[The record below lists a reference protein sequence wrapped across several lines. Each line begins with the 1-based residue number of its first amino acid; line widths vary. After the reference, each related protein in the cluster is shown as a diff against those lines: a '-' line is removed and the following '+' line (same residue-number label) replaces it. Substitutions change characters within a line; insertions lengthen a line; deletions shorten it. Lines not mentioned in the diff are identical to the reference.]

1 MLIRIFWVFADLI
14 SLPCFLEEKPE
25 QNDYE
30 RKRLQNIRDMAKE
43 KKKFK
48 ANLKASAK
56 ALKQALKRKSQAN
69 YFASLPLIKCDFC
82 KRSYKRPHDLEKHK
96 RIVHKFKQNKIK
108 SDVYFECN
116 IQTGLGQGTLGIDKI
131 CLEKFKTYDMIKEHI
146 AQNHTFTCSAC
157 NESFKSKYKEKIH
170 NCFPFKCDCGKQFK
184 TKEDLTAHNCHKC
197 KYCDELF
204 PNASLMNKHKGRHY
218 NHKTGVYES
227 NPVRQVP
234 LNIWTKRLYA
244 KTRTSDSC
252 ESEVLG

>member
-48 ANLKASAK
+48 SNLKASAK
-56 ALKQALKRKSQAN
+56 ALKQALKRKSQSN

-96 RIVHKFKQNKIK
+96 RIAHKFKTKKIK
-108 SDVYFECN
+108 SEFYFVCN
-116 IQTGLGQGTLGIDKI
+116 DKT
-131 CLEKFKTYDMIKEHI
+131 CSENFKTYDMIKEHI
-146 AQNHTFTCSAC
+146 AQSHNFTCSAC
-157 NESFKSKYKEKIH
+157 KESFKSKVKENRH
-170 NCFPFKCDCGKQFK
+170 NCLLFKCDCRKKFK
-184 TKEDLTAHNCHKC
+184 TEQDLKAHDCHKC

-204 PNASLMNKHKGRHY
+204 PNAVLVNKHKRRHF
-218 NHKTGVYES
+218 NHKNGKYELDL
-227 NPVRQVP
+227 VR
-234 LNIWTKRLYA
+234 
-244 KTRTSDSC
+244 
-252 ESEVLG
+252 